1 MQITHLKNS
10 KFIIVL
16 SLKIHYANISALL
29 IIADHKFTRRAF
41 LIFGNSPLNRMFL
54 CIFQN
59 NLREAIIIINIHN
72 IWFYEELM
80 KTTRRARWPSSRVSD
95 SGAKGPGIPRPPCSV
110 LEKADTLSSP

>member
-1 MQITHLKNS
+1 MQITHLKHS

-29 IIADHKFTRRAF
+29 IIADHKFRAF
-41 LIFGNSPLNRMFL
+41 LIFGYSPLNRMFL

-80 KTTRRARWPSSRVSD
+80 KTTRRARWPSGRVSD
-95 SGAKGPGIPRPPCSV
+95 SGAKGPGIPRPPCRV
-110 LEKADTLSSP
+110 LEKDTLCSP

>member
-1 MQITHLKNS
+1 MQITHLKHS

-16 SLKIHYANISALL
+16 SLKIHYASISALL

-59 NLREAIIIINIHN
+59 NLREAIQ
-72 IWFYEELM
+72 Y
-80 KTTRRARWPSSRVSD
+80 
-95 SGAKGPGIPRPPCSV
+95 GI
-110 LEKADTLSSP
+110 